1 MKKDT
6 RSILFANLALF
17 VTVAFWGLSFASS
30 KYVLDTGFPP
40 LTLAFFRFLMA
51 SAIIFPIGKF
61 GGAEMAIR
69 RKTVFPLLVSSLCG
83 ITLYFY
89 FENQGIKLTSASN
102 ASLIIASIPVFTIIA
117 EYLLYRTAIGPW
129 KILGILLSIGGVY
142 LIVARGIEA
151 RVYPGIIKGNIFMIG
166 ACLSWVGY
174 ILTSRNLKKQYSGIE
189 LLFHQF
195 LFGTVFL
202 LPFAV
207 LEFREWI
214 FPGTPAILNILYL
227 GILCSALGY
236 FLYLYGLSRLE
247 SVVVSTY
254 MNLIPVIGT
263 AGGVIILHERL
274 LLSQILG
281 GAAIIIGIVVINIRS
296 AKQRPPQSV
305 L

>member
-6 RSILFANLALF
+6 RSVLLANLALF
-17 VTVAFWGLSFASS
+17 VTVSFWGLSFAST

-40 LTLAFFRFLMA
+40 LTLAFLRFFMA
-51 SAIIFPIGKF
+51 SAIIIPIQRSTKSGTSIK
-61 GGAEMAIR
+61 
-69 RKTVFPLLVSSLCG
+69 RKTILPLLVSSLCG

-117 EYLLYRTAIGPW
+117 EYLLYRTAVGPW
-129 KILGILLSIGGVY
+129 KVLGIILSIGGVY

-151 RVYPGIIKGNIFMIG
+151 RVYPGILKGNLFMIG

-174 ILTSRNLKKQYSGIE
+174 IMTSSNLKKQYTGIG
-189 LLFHQF
+189 LLFYQF
-195 LFGTVFL
+195 LFGTAFL
-202 LPFAV
+202 LPIAV
-207 LEFREWI
+207 LEYREWI
-214 FPGTPAILNILYL
+214 FPGTAALLNILYL
-227 GILCSALGY
+227 GIFCSALCY
-236 FLYLYGLSRLE
+236 FLYLYALSRLE
-247 SVVVSTY
+247 PIVVSTY
-254 MNLIPVIGT
+254 TNLVPVIGT
-263 AGGVIILHERL
+263 AGGVLILHERL
-274 LLSQILG
+274 LVSQVLG

>member
-40 LTLAFFRFLMA
+40 LTLAFLRFLLA
-51 SAIIFPIGKF
+51 TVLIYTIGKF
-61 GGAEMAIR
+61 RGTGMAIQ
-69 RKTVFPLLVSSLCG
+69 RKNVIPLLVSSLCG

-117 EYLLYRTAIGPW
+117 KYLLHRTAIGPW

-151 RVYPGIIKGNIFMIG
+151 RAYPGIIKGNIFMIG

-174 ILTSRNLKKQYSGIE
+174 ILTSSSLKKQYSGIG
-189 LLFHQF
+189 LLFFQF
-195 LFGTVFL
+195 LFGTAFL
-202 LPFAV
+202 LPFSV

-214 FPGTPAILNILYL
+214 FPGTAAVLNILYL
-227 GILCSALGY
+227 GAFCSALGY
-236 FLYLYGLSRLE
+236 FLYLYGLSRLGP
-247 SVVVSTY
+247 VVISTY
-254 MNLIPVIGT
+254 TNLVPVIGT

-274 LLSQILG
+274 LLSQVLG

-296 AKQRPPQSV
+296 VKQRPPQSV